1 MAVLQQ
7 RSAKRRAERD
17 RNGDREA
24 LSEEHLAGFRRAQA
38 LAYASATAVEAE
50 LREGMTEREAA
61 RRIGDYL
68 ADHGVREFFH
78 QPFVWFGD
86 RTAFTNFRTDL
97 QFFPTRRRL
106 EPGMPVILDV
116 APIVDG
122 HAADIGY
129 ACSLGPN
136 ALHAQMLADLEPY
149 RALILDGVRARKAQ
163 TEIYR
168 DVDRLIEKQGYENR
182 HRRYPRRVL
191 AHRVG
196 VFPQGSLGR
205 FKFGGFGLPAL
216 GFLWGRMA
224 LARRGLEHSPLWNDA
239 RASRHPTEPG
249 LWAVEPH
256 LGFRGVGVKWEE
268 LLVVTESDAFWLDD
282 DLPHVRRWA
291 KGAAGGGVRPPLEVQ
306 A

>member
-1 MAVLQQ
+1 MGVL
-7 RSAKRRAERD
+7 RTRGASEK
-17 RNGDREA
+17 GDRDQAELA
-24 LSEEHLAGFRRAQA
+24 EERVEGFRRAQA
-38 LAYASATAVEAE
+38 LAYACATAVEQQ

-61 RRIGDYL
+61 RRMLAYL

-78 QPFVWFGD
+78 RPFVWFGD
-86 RTAFTNFRTDL
+86 RTAFTDFRINL
-97 QFFPTRRRL
+97 QFFPTGKRL

-129 ACSLGPN
+129 ACSFGAN

-149 RALILDGVRARKAQ
+149 RALILEGVRARKAQ
-163 TEIYR
+163 SEIYR
-168 DVDRLIEKQGYENR
+168 DVDRLIEQQGYQNR
-182 HRRYPRRVL
+182 HQRYPYRVL

-196 VFPQGSLGR
+196 YVPKNERSKLTL
-205 FKFGGFGLPAL
+205 GGFGLPAL
-216 GFLWGRMA
+216 RFLGRRMA
-224 LARRGLEHSPLWNDA
+224 EARRGIERSPLWSDR
-239 RASRHPTEPG
+239 RASDHPAAPG

-268 LLVVTESDAFWLDD
+268 ILVVGEQDAYWLDD
-282 DLPHVRRWA
+282 DLPHVRRWRGDA
-291 KGAAGGGVRPPLEVQ
+291 GVRSPGRAATEVQ